1 MSALLAPLE
10 QPRTRSTASP
20 AAERP
25 ALRAVAASPLRLSR
39 VGFIIFITTVL
50 GLGMV
55 GILLLNTTIQ
65 QRAQTVAA
73 AQRTAD
79 DLGYEQ
85 ASLTAKAEQLRSS
98 SDLANRAW
106 EMGMRPNPYPV
117 FIQLDA
123 DGKTSRVVG
132 TPTAVSGSEM
142 PNQKAVSADDVTK
155 RMQQARVAYQQKVAQ
170 QKAQAQAEA
179 AARAK
184 AAEARVKQEAAAAK
198 AKQEAAAAKAK
209 QAKAT
214 NKKSSTGGN

>member
-10 QPRTRSTASP
+10 QPRTRPS
-20 AAERP
+20 AATGERP
-25 ALRAVAASPLRLSR
+25 ALRAVAASPLKLSR
-39 VGFIIFITTVL
+39 VGFIIFLTTVL

-73 AQRTAD
+73 AQRTAE

-123 DGKTSRVVG
+123 DGRTSRIVG
-132 TPTAVSGSEM
+132 EPTRVSGSEM
-142 PNQKAVSADDVTK
+142 PEQKAASADDVTK
-155 RMQQARVAYQQKVAQ
+155 RMQQARVAYQEKKKQE
-170 QKAQAQAEA
+170 EA
-179 AARAK
+179 ARK
-184 AAEARVKQEAAAAK
+184 AAAK
-198 AKQEAAAAKAK
+198 QAAEQAKVKRAAELAKQQAAAK
-209 QAKAT
+209 QAAT
-214 NKKSSTGGN
+214 KKKSSTGGN